1 MSKITKGKKKSD
13 SATNALKIFL
23 LEDDKWYNAFLTHH
37 LCLNPDNIVESFFTA
52 NDLLKNIYKNPAII
66 VLDYSLPDGNGA
78 TVLKKVKELNP
89 NIFVIIVSGQED
101 IETVVDLLK
110 QGATDYIL
118 KNDETKERL
127 WSVITSIKVR
137 IDLKE
142 EISGLKNELKAQY
155 DFSEAMIGNSNA
167 IKNIFT
173 SIEKACRSNI
183 NVSVF
188 GEPGTGKELVSKIIH
203 YNSDRNVG
211 KLISVNLASIPVE
224 LMESELFGH
233 EKDAFNGAITRRIGK
248 LEEANNGTLFLDEI
262 TELDIPMQE
271 KLLQVLQ
278 EREFKRIGGDEIIK
292 CNARI
297 IVASHKNI
305 SYEIKKENFNKNLH
319 ERILGLSIQ
328 LPPLRERASDMILLA
343 NHFIKLYCLE
353 NKINLL
359 QLTSTAQNK
368 LLNYNFPGNVRELK
382 SIIELA
388 CVISEDG
395 LIDGDKIKFVKRDS
409 IKDLLLK
416 ELTLDE
422 YVYGIIMSYLE
433 KYNNNVVVVAEKLN
447 VSKSTIYRLLK
458 K

>member
-305 SYEIKKENFNKNLH
+305 SYEIKKENFNKNLY